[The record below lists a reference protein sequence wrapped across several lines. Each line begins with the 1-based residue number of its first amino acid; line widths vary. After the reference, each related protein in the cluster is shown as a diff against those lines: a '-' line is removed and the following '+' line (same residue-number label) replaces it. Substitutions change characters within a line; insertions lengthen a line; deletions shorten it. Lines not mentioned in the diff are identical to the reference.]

1 MHVYNRHTQNMEE
14 PKHVH
19 SDHETEDHMYETNMD
34 DYETNM
40 ETNMYM
46 HKTDIDEY
54 ETMDMYETITDVGQ
68 EMEEQVDEY
77 EEMQYKASDT
87 PTAAKHEAEVRY
99 VMTPS
104 SVPYVYT
111 DMFT

>member
-1 MHVYNRHTQNMEE
+1 MHVYNRPTQNMEE
-14 PKHVH
+14 PKHVY
-19 SDHETEDHMYETNMD
+19 SDHETEDHVYETNMDEYETNMETNMD

-46 HKTDIDEY
+46 YRTDMDKY

-77 EEMQYKASDT
+77 EEMQYNVLT
-87 PTAAKHEAEVRY
+87 HPQL
-99 VMTPS
+99 PS
-104 SVPYVYT
+104 T
-111 DMFT
+111 RLK